1 MNNVAYMHHQPDT
14 DTDPDVVAYTLQM
27 VIAMAPG
34 FSAALAKKIEERVK
48 GEYGGRRLFLP
59 KGSKRLTPEQ
69 RQAVYQDGLTAKTDA
84 TILQDH
90 QISKTTL
97 WRIMKTGGGRFSG

>member
-1 MNNVAYMHHQPDT
+1 MSNVAYMHPNPDQ
-14 DTDPDVVAYTLQM
+14 DTDPDVVAYTLQC

-34 FSAALAKKIEERVK
+34 FSAALAKQIEERVK
-48 GEYGGRRLFLP
+48 SEFGGRRLFLP

-69 RQAVYQDGLTAKTDA
+69 RAEVFKDGITNISDEAIIQK
-84 TILQDH
+84 H

-97 WRIMKTGGGRFSG
+97 WRIMKSGGGRFSA